1 MWKKVQNC
9 SEAQRLFRGNVLTK
23 QTIKQKINSFAV
35 LLLKEKGGRG
45 KSGKENTICMVS
57 LKSIHCKDRPYGED
71 IRLRVLSG
79 WHSVHDTA
87 LR

>member
-23 QTIKQKINSFAV
+23 QTIKQKINSFTV

-45 KSGKENTICMVS
+45 ESGKENTICMVS